1 MNDTKQHMAICF
13 DGISHGFVYVNL
25 ARSGNKGRCMGCK
38 SIRCTHVR
46 EWNKALKSSIIVQ
59 EEKSNRLDDQENIVE
74 DQNMVESNTTIKCSF
89 PPTEAT
95 QNELRKID
103 GDTYDNLIHLVSE
116 PFSGSTCIGHKN
128 PWDMRCPITNNWV
141 SRNFVRLA
149 HSKFVKHQTRRMY
162 YRPTTGMS
170 KRLTDNILFLL
181 FLLAVKFFVLF
192 FGGSLKFCWGGV
204 QFLIFFMAAKKKCF

>member
-1 MNDTKQHMAICF
+1 MW
-13 DGISHGFVYVNL
+13 
-25 ARSGNKGRCMGCK
+25 
-38 SIRCTHVR
+38 CTQ
-46 EWNKALKSSIIVQ
+46 IVQ

-149 HSKFVKHQTRRMY
+149 HSKFVKHQTRKMY

-204 QFLIFFMAAKKKCF
+204 QFLIFFMAAKKNCF